1 MSQEGSGRGGMDD
14 NTACCVSQG
23 GGVGVWM
30 ITLLFKPER
39 GSGGMDDN
47 RMFTAIVLA

>member
-1 MSQEGSGRGGMDD
+1 M
-14 NTACCVSQG
+14 
-23 GGVGVWM
+23 GVWM
-30 ITLLFKPER
+30 ITLLFKLDRGSGGMDVLLFKPER